1 MISFGDAYVEVLK
14 HAQDYGI
21 ETCKLSDAHG
31 RVLAEDVLADRDL
44 PPYDRATRD
53 GIAIAFDA
61 YENGRR
67 SFEIE
72 AVVAAG
78 VPTHSLS
85 KPSFCVE
92 IMTGGV
98 VPYETDTVIMYEHL
112 EIEKGIAEIKHLPKQ
127 GQNIHRKG
135 SDATKGE
142 VLIKKNIRI
151 TAAEIGILAAV
162 GYDQVPVKSN
172 PKITVISTGNELVEI
187 NEVPKRHQIRRSNA
201 PTIVSAL
208 EMIQIHPLSYH
219 IRDDK
224 DLLRQKLSYVIQE
237 MDVVILSGG
246 ISKGKFDFLPQ
257 VLAELGTDVLIH
269 RVRQRPGKPFLFGKH
284 STHNTLI
291 FGYPGNPVSTFVSH
305 HIYFNAWY
313 KRSMGYTNQDV
324 NVQLNSEVNGLAGMT
339 QLIPVSTEIKKSKLV
354 ATPVPQNGSGDFISL
369 VNADGIVILDEH
381 NGTYA
386 KGQMAPY
393 VKTR

>member
-14 HAQDYGI
+14 HTQDYGI
-21 ETCKLSDAHG
+21 EACNLADATG
-31 RVLAEDVLADRDL
+31 RVLAEDILADRDL
-44 PPYDRATRD
+44 PPYNRSTRD

-72 AVVAAG
+72 AIIAAG

-85 KPSFCVE
+85 KSSFCVE

-112 EIEKGIAEIKHLPKQ
+112 EIDKGIAEIKQAPKQ
-127 GQNIHRKG
+127 GQNIHRQG
-135 SDATKGE
+135 SDADKGT
-142 VLIKKNIRI
+142 VLIKKNTRI
-151 TAAEIGILAAV
+151 TSAEIGILAAV
-162 GYDQVPVKSN
+162 GYDQVPVKRN
-172 PKITVISTGNELVEI
+172 PKIAVISTGNELVAI
-187 NEVPKRHQIRRSNA
+187 DIMPKKHQIRRSNA

-208 EMIQIHPLSYH
+208 EMLEIQPLSFH

-224 DLLRQKLSYVIQE
+224 DLLRQKLAYVIQE
-237 MDVVILSGG
+237 MDVLILSGG

-269 RVRQRPGKPFLFGKH
+269 RVRQRPGKPFLFASHPAHK
-284 STHNTLI
+284 TLI

-305 HIYFNAWY
+305 HIYFNAWFDRTMELES
-313 KRSMGYTNQDV
+313 KDKH
-324 NVQLNSEVNGLAGMT
+324 VQLTQEIIGVEGMT
-339 QLIPVSTEIKKSKLV
+339 QLIPVFTEIKKGKLL

-369 VNADGIVILDEH
+369 VKADGIVIIDEH
-381 NGTYA
+381 NGTYT
-386 KGQMAPY
+386 KGQAAPFI
-393 VKTR
+393 KTR

>member
-14 HAQDYGI
+14 HAQEYGM
-21 ETCKLSDAHG
+21 ESCKLADALG
-31 RVLAEDVLADRDL
+31 RILAEDVMADRDL
-44 PPYDRATRD
+44 PPYNRSTRD

-61 YENGRR
+61 YESGRR

-98 VPYETDTVIMYEHL
+98 VPYETDTVVMYEHL
-112 EIEKGIAEIKHLPKQ
+112 EIEKGIAEIKQTPNQ
-127 GQNIHRKG
+127 GQNIHSRG
-135 SDATKGE
+135 SDAAKGQ
-142 VLIKKNIRI
+142 VLIEMNTRI

-162 GYDQVPVKSN
+162 GYDQVPVKRN
-172 PKITVISTGNELVEI
+172 PKIAVISTGNELVAIDEA
-187 NEVPKRHQIRRSNA
+187 PKKHQIRRSNA

-208 EMIQIHPLSYH
+208 EMMQIHPLSFH

-257 VLAELGTDVLIH
+257 VLVELGTDVLIH

-284 STHNTLI
+284 SAHNTLI

-305 HIYFNAWY
+305 HIYFNAWF
-313 KRSMGYTNQDV
+313 KRSLGYAKKDV
-324 NVQLNSEVNGLAGMT
+324 KVQLDKEVEGVEGMT
-339 QLIPVSTEIKKSKLV
+339 QLIPVSTELKKNKLM
-354 ATPVPQNGSGDFISL
+354 ATPVSQNGSGDFISL
-369 VNADGIVILDEH
+369 VNADGIVIIDEH

-386 KGQMAPY
+386 KGQLAPFI
-393 VKTR
+393 KTR

>member
-14 HAQDYGI
+14 HAQDYGNEI
-21 ETCKLSDAHG
+21 CTLADASG
-31 RVLAEDVLADRDL
+31 RILGEDVLADRDL
-44 PPYDRATRD
+44 PPYNRATRD
-53 GIAIAFDA
+53 GIAIVYDA

-85 KPSFCVE
+85 ESSFCVE

-112 EIEKGIAEIKHLPKQ
+112 EIEKGIAEIKQPPKK
-127 GQNIHRKG
+127 GQNIHSQG
-135 SDATKGE
+135 SDAGKGT
-142 VLIKKNIRI
+142 VLIEKNTRI

-162 GYDQVPVKSN
+162 GYDQVPVKRN
-172 PKITVISTGNELVEI
+172 PKIAVISTGNELI
-187 NEVPKRHQIRRSNA
+187 AIDEVPKKHQIRRSNA

-208 EMIQIHPLSYH
+208 EMMEIQPLSFH

-224 DLLRQKLSYVIQE
+224 DLLRQKLAYVIEE
-237 MDVVILSGG
+237 MDILILSGG

-269 RVRQRPGKPFLFGKH
+269 RVRQRPGKPFLFASHPAHK
-284 STHNTLI
+284 TLI
-291 FGYPGNPVSTFVSH
+291 FGYPGNPVSTFVTH
-305 HIYFNAWY
+305 HIYFNAWFD
-313 KRSMGYTNQDV
+313 RSMELRRKN
-324 NVQLNSEVNGLAGMT
+324 NFAQLTQEINGVEGTT
-339 QLIPVSTEIKKSKLV
+339 QLIPVSIELSEGKLL

-369 VNADGIVILDEH
+369 VNADGIVIIDEH
-381 NGTYA
+381 NGTYVE
-386 KGQMAPY
+386 GQAAPY
-393 VKTR
+393 IKTR